1 MDATT
6 HSNDLPAPA
15 FTFHGHY
22 SRAVDVKGRF
32 NLPFRFR
39 KGGPEAGDERYVV
52 MRGPDGGLTVHP
64 HSVWIEAYN
73 RLRSGPPS
81 PELRRNLR
89 RMSLNS
95 RMVEPDAQGRVAVP
109 VEMLASV
116 GIERKILVVGVGSY
130 MELWN
135 PESMADE
142 ADAETAALDDGFQNE
157 FFR

>member
-1 MDATT
+1 MDDTT
-6 HSNDLPAPA
+6 RTHELPPPA
-15 FTFHGHY
+15 FTFHGQY
-22 SRAVDVKGRF
+22 SRSVDAKGRF

-39 KGGPEAGDERYVV
+39 KGGPDTGEERYVV
-52 MRGPDGGLTVHP
+52 MQGPDGGLTVHP
-64 HSVWIEAYN
+64 HAVWVEAYN

-95 RMVEPDAQGRVAVP
+95 RMIEPDSQGRVAVP
-109 VEMLASV
+109 VDLLASV
-116 GIERKILVVGVGSY
+116 GIQKKILVVGVGSY

-135 PESMADE
+135 PESLADE
-142 ADAETAALDDGFQNE
+142 GDADPAALDAGFQNE

>member
-1 MDATT
+1 MDITA
-6 HSNDLPAPA
+6 HNNQLPPPA
-15 FTFHGHY
+15 FTFHGQY
-22 SRAVDVKGRF
+22 TRSVDAKGRF

-39 KGGPEAGDERYVV
+39 KGGPDTGDERYVV

-64 HSVWIEAYN
+64 HAVWIEAYN

-89 RMSLNS
+89 RMSLHS
-95 RMVEPDAQGRVAVP
+95 RMVEPDSQGRIAVP
-109 VEMLASV
+109 VELLGTV
-116 GIERKILVVGVGSY
+116 GIQKKILVVGVGNY

-135 PESMADE
+135 PESLMDE
-142 ADAETAALDDGFQNE
+142 GDADATALDAGFQDE